1 MAICATPLGFQKMTS
16 MVELSLTGVDYVSI
30 RKNLSFKG
38 VEGEFYMDIL
48 MMGDVQLERYI
59 TKVMLDIGVPAHLK
73 GYHYLRDAI
82 MLSGKDMEAV
92 SSVTK
97 LLYPTIAKHFK
108 TTDQKVERAIRNAIE
123 VSWTRGNSETFVE
136 LFGYSFEQGKNRP
149 TNSEYIARIAD
160 KVRLDIRAM

>member
-1 MAICATPLGFQKMTS
+1 
-16 MVELSLTGVDYVSI
+16 
-30 RKNLSFKG
+30 
-38 VEGEFYMDIL
+38 MDIL
-48 MMGDVQLERYI
+48 AIGDVQLERYI
-59 TKVMLDIGVPAHLK
+59 TKIMLDIGVPAHLK

-123 VSWTRGNSETFVE
+123 VSWVRGNSDTFEE
-136 LFGYSFEQGKNRP
+136 LFGYSHEQGRPRP

-160 KVRLDIRAM
+160 KVRLDIRDM

>member
-1 MAICATPLGFQKMTS
+1 M
-16 MVELSLTGVDYVSI
+16 
-30 RKNLSFKG
+30 
-38 VEGEFYMDIL
+38 
-48 MMGDVQLERYI
+48 
-59 TKVMLDIGVPAHLK
+59 K

-82 MLSGKDMEAV
+82 ILSGKDMEVV

-123 VSWTRGNSETFVE
+123 VSWSRGNVETFE
-136 LFGYSFEQGKNRP
+136 KIFGYSVASGRTRP

-160 KVRLDIRAM
+160 NIRLDYKAM